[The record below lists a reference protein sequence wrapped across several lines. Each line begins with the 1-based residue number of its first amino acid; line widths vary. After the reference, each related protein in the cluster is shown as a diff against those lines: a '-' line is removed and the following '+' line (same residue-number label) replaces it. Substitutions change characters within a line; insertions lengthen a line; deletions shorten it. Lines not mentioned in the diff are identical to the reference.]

1 MTLRFELSGPALDEA
16 IATLGAMP
24 LPPYI
29 ASRRPADE
37 KDRSDYQT
45 IFARE
50 EGAVA
55 APTAG
60 LHFTERLMQALQA
73 RGVSRHCVTLHVG
86 AGTFLPVRGADTAEP
101 CHACGAWSHHARHRR
116 GAE

>member
-1 MTLRFELSGPALDEA
+1 M
-16 IATLGAMP
+16 LGAMP

-29 ASRRPADE
+29 ASRRPPDE
-37 KDRSDYQT
+37 EDRIDYQT

-60 LHFTERLMQALQA
+60 LHFTGALMEALRCARRLTCI
-73 RGVSRHCVTLHVG
+73 S
-86 AGTFLPVRGADTAEP
+86 
-101 CHACGAWSHHARHRR
+101 
-116 GAE
+116 